1 MEASGRD
8 AGYRRP
14 SSQPSPM
21 ITNPICPLGE
31 DSMRTLAVV
40 ILVFLPV
47 IVLAESFD
55 ETRRFEL
62 SAEGIQTLKIQC
74 GSGFLTVIGV
84 RGMDRIRASAQII
97 VRGIQENE
105 FQNYLEKHLRVALE
119 KRGSD
124 AILQADFKKPFLTK
138 IEAKINLT
146 IKLPAT
152 LPVNIDDGSGAII
165 ITDLTGGLN
174 LKDNSGSIDIVNMAG
189 KIKVADGSGSIE
201 IRDVRGDVEIQDG
214 SGLIHVK
221 VISGNVNITDGSGE
235 ITVQDVSGSVTVT
248 DGSGGISIQDVT
260 QDVFINEA
268 GSGELNID
276 GVKGKVT
283 MRE

>member
-1 MEASGRD
+1 
-8 AGYRRP
+8 
-14 SSQPSPM
+14 
-21 ITNPICPLGE
+21 
-31 DSMRTLAVV
+31 MRTLALV
-40 ILVFLPV
+40 ILIFLPV
-47 IVLAESFD
+47 IAIAGSFD
-55 ETRRFEL
+55 ETIRLEL
-62 SAEGIQTLKIQC
+62 AAEGIQRLKIQS

-84 RGMDRIRASAQII
+84 RGMERIRASAQII
-97 VRGIQENE
+97 IRGIQENE

-119 KRGSD
+119 KRGND
-124 AILQADFKKPFLTK
+124 AILQADFKKSFFTK
-138 IEAKINLT
+138 IEAKIDLT
-146 IKLPAT
+146 VKLPTT

-165 ITDLTGGLN
+165 VTNLTGGLN

-201 IRDVRGDVEIQDG
+201 IRNVRGDLEIQDG

-221 VISGNVNITDGSGE
+221 VINGNVSITDGSGE
-235 ITVQDVSGSVTVT
+235 ITVQDVNGSVTIT
-248 DGSGGISIQDVT
+248 DGSGGIDIQDVT

-283 MRE
+283 TRE